1 MPDETDNT
9 VPSNF
14 KLNVVKILKN
24 HPEGKEIVKTLRD
37 KDKFLTLQSRRLMV
51 RILVSALIEEY
62 GKFPTARV
70 KVVLA
75 SSLVQEFPRLKDK
88 EGEGYEAWYCRGVGG
103 KPATGF
109 IEERLRNV
117 RKRMNPEKST
127 KRLSSSGSPSLSAS
141 LTLEKATHS
150 TSDNIAKLAW
160 LKHNH
165 EPESQVKEYMKQTA
179 HLRAIQI
186 KENPDKSLEG
196 ILRDHPRLLDIGM
209 IELDFKVLYEDK
221 ADLLFER
228 WETTFANRVLAYAA
242 VQRPGWKKLFNL
254 DVDDL
259 TDDEESVI
267 ALQLLPLVLPT
278 KPFKNGKQVVRPSQM
293 EAYRKFIEF
302 LPIGTDLNYHLGKDE
317 NGPPHIITIGCSAK
331 NPTEAFVAFEQNAIK
346 CPTLLKA
353 VDLCFKSFYIL
364 DVNYPRECYT
374 VWEFLQTV
382 VYEMGDEKSSPLIKS
397 LRNFFL
403 PDD

>member
-1 MPDETDNT
+1 MKHPRHVATQLFYIPHHRHPHLLLPQLALMN
-9 VPSNF
+9 VPCLMRQITQYRQTSNC
-14 KLNVVKILKN
+14 
-24 HPEGKEIVKTLRD
+24 
-37 KDKFLTLQSRRLMV
+37 
-51 RILVSALIEEY
+51 
-62 GKFPTARV
+62 PTARV